1 MYQSIHASLARNVF
15 VKTSPRLFST
25 QLCQC
30 VALMTSS
37 LLTSS
42 LLVPS
47 VAAEPYAGISLAYT
61 NAEYQPNHAA
71 SFTDGSPIAVALQG
85 GYFFSDYL
93 GLEARYSTSVQ
104 RSSGVNIDNLSAAF
118 VKLNLPMSAQ
128 VSLYGLAGYSYF
140 SLDKQGVGSVD
151 ESGFSSGIGIH
162 YALDSRSAIAFDFIN
177 HANGDEA
184 RLNTVNLSFQLKF

>member
-1 MYQSIHASLARNVF
+1 MKSSRCLLSKPIWLSLGLIAP
-15 VKTSPRLFST
+15 S
-25 QLCQC
+25 
-30 VALMTSS
+30 LM
-37 LLTSS
+37 
-42 LLVPS
+42 VPS
-47 VAAEPYAGISLAYT
+47 VTAATYAGIALTYS
-61 NAEYQPNHAA
+61 NAEYQPNHTA
-71 SFTDGSPIAVALQG
+71 SFSDGSPIAVALQA

-104 RSSGVNIDNLSAAF
+104 RSSGISIDNLAAAL

-162 YALDSRSAIAFDFIN
+162 YALDNRSAIAFDFIN

-184 RLNTVNLSFQLKF
+184 RLNTVNLSFQFKF

>member
-1 MYQSIHASLARNVF
+1 M
-15 VKTSPRLFST
+15 
-25 QLCQC
+25 
-30 VALMTSS
+30 
-37 LLTSS
+37 
-42 LLVPS
+42 
-47 VAAEPYAGISLAYT
+47 
-61 NAEYQPNHAA
+61 
-71 SFTDGSPIAVALQG
+71 
-85 GYFFSDYL
+85 
-93 GLEARYSTSVQ
+93 EARYSTSVQ